1 MLGGFFQQPKCGNM
15 SGMKT
20 LYSQRGGASLLTTV
34 ILAIVLLGIVGGLTA
49 LSVNEL
55 RQASN
60 VEQANRALSA
70 AEGEVQKLASEIATT
85 AGPHDRNACNASPSD
100 PGTKGPEL
108 QVGGPNDNL
117 YITCAVVK
125 TGASNEIVGK
135 LERDESFRINLT
147 GAVRDDSGASTP
159 VASMSIEW
167 AKAGEDIT
175 SLPTNWK
182 PLDVASWSNPA
193 ALELTYAWWAASGPI
208 TPLVSASDDAF
219 GMPMRKYVIRPA
231 SSIGTPAIV
240 STACGQGY
248 PDGFLC
254 KSTDKVELKTVSGG
268 DENFVN
274 ATNFMFKLTT
284 RYNGTSF
291 RLKFYDASGNLLR
304 LPQPYATIDVTAR
317 SNNLYRRVV
326 AQKALVQNSA
336 FAVFENAVFSGK
348 SICKDLKV
356 NDAFTPVNN
365 GTGKNSPSCEN

>member
-1 MLGGFFQQPKCGNM
+1 MPGSFFHLRKCGNM

-20 LYSQRGGASLLTTV
+20 FYSQRGGASLLTTV

-85 AGPHDRNACNASPSD
+85 AGPHDRKACNASPSSPND
-100 PGTKGPEL
+100 KGQEKPVGTAS
-108 QVGGPNDNL
+108 DNL
-117 YITCAVVK
+117 YITCAVVN
-125 TGASNEIVGK
+125 TTASSEIVGK
-135 LERDESFRINLT
+135 LERDETFRINLID
-147 GAVRDDSGASTP
+147 AVREDNGASAR
-159 VASMSIEW
+159 VDSMSIEW
-167 AKAGEDIT
+167 AKAGEDI
-175 SLPTNWK
+175 SALPTDWK
-182 PLDVASWSNPA
+182 PLDVMSWNNPS

-208 TPLVSASDDAF
+208 TPLESASDDAF
-219 GMPMRKYVIRPA
+219 GMPMRKYVLRPA
-231 SSIGTPAIV
+231 TSIGTPAIV
-240 STACGQGY
+240 STACGTGY
-248 PDGFLC
+248 ADGFLC
-254 KSTDKVELKTVSGG
+254 KSTSNVFLAAAS
-268 DENFVN
+268 ENTAN
-274 ATNFMFKLTT
+274 SSSANFMFKLTP

-291 RLKFYDASGNLLR
+291 RLKFYDSLGNLLK

-326 AQKALVQNSA
+326 AQKALVQNST
-336 FAVFENAVFSGK
+336 FAIFENAIFSGK

-356 NDAFTPVNN
+356 SDAYEPVNAG